1 MTTTMDILELLEEIK
16 VEWYSSST
24 TSLLPTVG
32 IVHTTPIMDFFGV
45 TIEIEIRL
53 SPNFIVYQY

>member
-24 TSLLPTVG
+24 TSSDYGL
-32 IVHTTPIMDFFGV
+32 FGV